1 MKRVALAA
9 LFASLTLATAAP
21 AFADEYD
28 DAVATQI
35 SKYLAYPQIAVD
47 QETEG
52 RVGVKLD
59 IDAAGH
65 VTAVALDNHSGSGTL
80 DRATLKALRALAP
93 TLNLAGGTPRTLH
106 VFVNYKLT

>member
-28 DAVATQI
+28 DAVAAQI
-35 SKYLAYPQIAVD
+35 TKYLAYPQIAAD
-47 QETEG
+47 QGTEG
-52 RVGVKLD
+52 RVGVALD
-59 IDAAGH
+59 IDATGH
-65 VTAVALDNHSGSGTL
+65 VTQVSLDNHSGSGTL
-80 DRATLKALRALAP
+80 DRATLRALRAMAP
-93 TLNLAGGTPRTLH
+93 NLNLASGSPRTLH